1 MPAKGVLD
9 VHDRISVESAASA
22 GNDRD
27 VPRLSSRAEA
37 LARIGGR
44 QACRLLDIGEDLLM
58 RFGLFGGA
66 SAPRL
71 PDAAASGKGFFD
83 FVETNVE
90 AEALG
95 YHSSFVTEHH
105 FTRIGQV
112 SATLTLLTFI
122 AARTTRLRLGTAV
135 LVLPWHNPVLL
146 AEQVAT
152 LDILSRGRL
161 DLGVGKGYRHN
172 EFAGFAMPPE
182 EAEPRFQEA
191 LDVLVRALASNEPFS
206 HRGGFYRFDEVVV
219 EPPPHQ
225 RPHPPLWQAAGSAGS
240 ITACARRGFNLL
252 LDQFASPQQI
262 KERIALY
269 RQELE
274 AAGHVF
280 DPMRVAVARNVFVTH
295 DASEKAEA
303 TRRQAQVHE
312 RLLSLSR
319 GSESRPG
326 SHILGYS
333 DAAGAR
339 EAHSLIGPAEEVV
352 ERLATLEEA
361 GVAYV
366 LLSGQGSRDNLRR
379 FAERVMPKV
388 SAAA

>member
-1 MPAKGVLD
+1 
-9 VHDRISVESAASA
+9 
-22 GNDRD
+22 
-27 VPRLSSRAEA
+27 
-37 LARIGGR
+37 
-44 QACRLLDIGEDLLM
+44 M

-66 SAPRL
+66 SAPRV
-71 PDAAASGKGFFD
+71 PDAASTAESFLD

-105 FTRIGQV
+105 FTGIGQL
-112 SATLTLLTFI
+112 SAPLTLLTYI
-122 AARTTRLRLGTAV
+122 AARTTRLRLGTAI

-152 LDILSRGRL
+152 LDLLSRGRL

-182 EAEPRFQEA
+182 EAEPRFEEV
-191 LDVLVRALASNEPFS
+191 LDVLLRALASDTRFS
-206 HRGGFYRFDEVVV
+206 HRGRFFRFDEVAV

-225 RPHPPLWQAAGSAGS
+225 RPHPPLWLAAGSEGS
-240 ITACARRGFNLL
+240 ITTCARRGFNLL
-252 LDQFASPQQI
+252 LDQFASPRQI
-262 KERIALY
+262 GERIALY
-269 RQELE
+269 RRELE

-280 DPMRVAVARNVFVTH
+280 DPMRVAVARNVFVAQDTAGK
-295 DASEKAEA
+295 DEA
-303 TRRQAQVHE
+303 VRRQARVHD

-326 SHILGYS
+326 SHILAYADTPGR
-333 DAAGAR
+333 D
-339 EAHSLIGPAEEVV
+339 AHSVIGTPEEIV
-352 ERLATLEEA
+352 ERFAALEEL

-366 LLSGQGSRDNLRR
+366 LLFGQGSRDNLRR
-379 FAERVMPKV
+379 FAERVMPKF
-388 SAAA
+388 

>member
-1 MPAKGVLD
+1 
-9 VHDRISVESAASA
+9 
-22 GNDRD
+22 
-27 VPRLSSRAEA
+27 
-37 LARIGGR
+37 
-44 QACRLLDIGEDLLM
+44 M

-66 SAPRL
+66 AAPRL
-71 PDAAASGKGFFD
+71 PDAAASAEGLFD

-105 FTRIGQV
+105 FTRIGQL
-112 SATLTLLTFI
+112 SAPLALLTFL
-122 AARTTRLRLGTAV
+122 AARTTRLRLGTAI

-152 LDILSRGRL
+152 LDLLSRGRL

-172 EFAGFAMPPE
+172 EFAGFAMPPD
-182 EAEPRFQEA
+182 EAEPRFQEV
-191 LDVLVRALASNEPFS
+191 LDVLMRALTSDAPFS
-206 HRGGFYRFDEVVV
+206 HRGRFFRFDEVVV

-225 RPHPPLWQAAGSAGS
+225 RPHPPLWLAAGSAGS
-240 ITACARRGFNLL
+240 ITTCARRNFNLL

-262 KERIALY
+262 GERISLY
-269 RQELE
+269 RRELQ

-280 DPMRVAVARNVFVTH
+280 DPMRVAVARNVFVAR
-295 DASEKAEA
+295 DAAEKDEA
-303 TRRQAQVHE
+303 VRRQARTHD

-326 SHILGYS
+326 SHILAYDTPTR
-333 DAAGAR
+333 DAN
-339 EAHSLIGPAEEVV
+339 SVIGTAEEIAD
-352 ERLATLEEA
+352 RLVALKEV

-366 LLSGQGSRDNLRR
+366 LLQGQGSRDNLRR
-379 FAERVMPKV
+379 FAEKVMPKFP
-388 SAAA
+388 

>member
-1 MPAKGVLD
+1 
-9 VHDRISVESAASA
+9 
-22 GNDRD
+22 
-27 VPRLSSRAEA
+27 
-37 LARIGGR
+37 
-44 QACRLLDIGEDLLM
+44 M

-66 SAPRL
+66 AAPRL
-71 PDAAASGKGFFD
+71 PDVAASAKGFFD

-95 YHSSFVTEHH
+95 FYSSFVTEHH
-105 FTRIGQV
+105 FTGIGQI

-122 AARTTRLRLGTAV
+122 AARTTRLRLGTAI

-152 LDILSRGRL
+152 LDLLSRGRL

-172 EFAGFAMPPE
+172 EFAGFAMPPD
-182 EAEPRFQEA
+182 EAEPRFEEV
-191 LDVLVRALASNEPFS
+191 LDVLVRALASDEPFS
-206 HRGGFYRFDEVVV
+206 HRGRFFRFDAVVV

-225 RPHPPLWQAAGSAGS
+225 RPHPPLWLAAGSAAS
-240 ITACARRGFNLL
+240 ISACARRGFNLL

-262 KERIALY
+262 GERIALY
-269 RQELE
+269 RRELE

-280 DPMRVAVARNVFVTH
+280 EPMRVAVARNIFVAR
-295 DASEKAEA
+295 DAAEKLEA
-303 TRRQAQVHE
+303 VRRQAQIHE

-326 SHILGYS
+326 SHILGYADS
-333 DAAGAR
+333 PEVRDR
-339 EAHSLIGPAEEVV
+339 HSLIGTAEEVV
-352 ERLATLEEA
+352 EGLAVLEKA

-366 LLSGQGSRDNLRR
+366 LLFGQGSRDNLRR
-379 FAERVMPKV
+379 FAETVMPKFAVPLV
-388 SAAA
+388 S